1 MSKLTN
7 PARVRFAPSP
17 TGLMHIGSARTAL
30 YDYLIAKQSG
40 GSFILRI
47 EDTDQKRYQESSEDD
62 IYTGL
67 NWLGI
72 PPDEG
77 PKQGGPHKPYLQ
89 SERVDIY
96 QKHAKT
102 LIKNGYAYYCFCKS
116 ERLAQVREEQ
126 QKQNQTPHYD
136 GTCHNLSLEEANQ
149 RIQNEESHVVRFKSP
164 KEGQTTVHDLLRGDI
179 TVENSTLDDIILI
192 KSNGIPVYHLAAM
205 VDDYLMGITHVVR
218 GSEWLPTFP
227 IHGLVF
233 RALDWQE
240 PVWVHLSVFLKPDGK
255 GKMSKR
261 DNELAREQGLPIF
274 IKDME
279 KMGYLPE
286 AVINWI
292 SLMGW
297 SYDDKTEFFTL
308 VDLIDKFSLEKL
320 NPSPAAINFSKLD
333 HFNGL
338 HIRNLK
344 LEDFAERIK
353 PIFANAGYDTD
364 DKKLLQ
370 IASAIQT
377 RTKKMTEVLE
387 MAGFFFRD
395 KVGLDLDRILT
406 DKFSSDQ
413 AAMATRKI
421 KTLFE
426 ELAEI
431 NQDNAEGPLR
441 EIAGELDLKAGQV
454 FGLLREILT
463 GQKVSP
469 PIFDIIPILG
479 RDIVLNRLKN
489 AGDTFQNL

>member
-1 MSKLTN
+1 
-7 PARVRFAPSP
+7 
-17 TGLMHIGSARTAL
+17 
-30 YDYLIAKQSG
+30 
-40 GSFILRI
+40 
-47 EDTDQKRYQESSEDD
+47 
-62 IYTGL
+62 
-67 NWLGI
+67 
-72 PPDEG
+72 
-77 PKQGGPHKPYLQ
+77 
-89 SERVDIY
+89 
-96 QKHAKT
+96 
-102 LIKNGYAYYCFCKS
+102 
-116 ERLAQVREEQ
+116 
-126 QKQNQTPHYD
+126 
-136 GTCHNLSLEEANQ
+136 
-149 RIQNEESHVVRFKSP
+149 
-164 KEGQTTVHDLLRGDI
+164 
-179 TVENSTLDDIILI
+179 
-192 KSNGIPVYHLAAM
+192 
-205 VDDYLMGITHVVR
+205 
-218 GSEWLPTFP
+218 
-227 IHGLVF
+227 
-233 RALDWQE
+233 
-240 PVWVHLSVFLKPDGK
+240 
-255 GKMSKR
+255 
-261 DNELAREQGLPIF
+261 
-274 IKDME
+274 
-279 KMGYLPE
+279 
-286 AVINWI
+286 
-292 SLMGW
+292 MGW

-308 VDLIDKFSLEKL
+308 EDLIDKFSLEKL

-413 AAMATRKI
+413 AAIATLKI

-479 RDIVLNRLKN
+479 RDIVLDRLKN